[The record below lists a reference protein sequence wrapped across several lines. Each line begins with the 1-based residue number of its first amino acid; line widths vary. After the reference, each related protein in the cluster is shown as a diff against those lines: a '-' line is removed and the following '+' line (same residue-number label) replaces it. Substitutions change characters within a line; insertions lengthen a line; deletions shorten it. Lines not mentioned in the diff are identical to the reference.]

1 MAAERDSVTDQPA
14 DKRIG
19 ARTLRG
25 AFWAYF
31 SYVGGRLLIL
41 ASTSVLA
48 RLLTPKEFG
57 IVGYALVFM
66 ALLETVKD
74 LGLGQALVAS
84 RPKEVYERA
93 DTVFLTG
100 VGLGVLGTA
109 VVAGLAPL
117 AAPFFDE
124 PQLLGILPVLGV
136 NFFIRSLGATHYA
149 LAQKEMLFRKRTMAE
164 FADVVVRGTVG
175 V

>member
-1 MAAERDSVTDQPA
+1 MSEQSP

-41 ASTSVLA
+41 VATAILA

-57 IVGYALVFM
+57 IVGFALIFM

-84 RPKEVYERA
+84 RPQDVYQRA
-93 DTVFLTG
+93 DTVFVAG
-100 VGLGVLGTA
+100 VGLGVLMSA
-109 VVAGLAPL
+109 IVP
-117 AAPFFDE
+117 
-124 PQLLGILPVLGV
+124 
-136 NFFIRSLGATHYA
+136 AT
-149 LAQKEMLFRKRTMAE
+149 
-164 FADVVVRGTVG
+164 
-175 V
+175 